1 MAQQKHIHM
10 TSVQDYPLVAP
21 LPLPENIEA
30 TNETI
35 QFSPLRSR
43 DICSTEL
50 QCHPLAVDMKMH
62 PVDHQYN
69 VDPHTSSYDSR
80 GNVNLNCTMQSS
92 VPEPFVGSKFTHLNM
107 PGGQWAQSGKFL
119 SQNLQSIHYT
129 NLRDQVRA
137 DWDKKGVF
145 GRRSFHCLIARA
157 TNPPFAGGQS
167 VLNYSTP
174 TSNEE
179 KAKEAKAATG
189 AGTTS
194 KKMQLKQTVK
204 EYGSTVIVFH
214 VAISLASLGMFYGLV
229 SRYVR
234 GIGWIFKSTL
244 NAKIIFFL
252 QFYWT

>member
-1 MAQQKHIHM
+1 M

-30 TNETI
+30 TNANETI
-35 QFSPLRSR
+35 QFSPLRTR
-43 DICSTEL
+43 DISSTEL
-50 QCHPLAVDMKMH
+50 QCHHLAVDMNMH
-62 PVDHQYN
+62 RGDHQYN
-69 VDPHTSSYDSR
+69 VDPHVASYDCR

-129 NLRDQVRA
+129 NLRDEVRA
-137 DWDKKGVF
+137 DWNNKGVF
-145 GRRSFHCLIARA
+145 GGPRRSFHCLIARA

-167 VLNYSTP
+167 VLNYSTSP
-174 TSNEE
+174 PSPGNEE
-179 KAKEAKAATG
+179 KAKETPAG

-194 KKMQLKQTVK
+194 KKMKLKQTVK
-204 EYGSTVIVFH
+204 EYGSTVVVFH
-214 VAISLASLGMFYGLV
+214 VAISLASLGMFYALV

-234 GIGWIFKSTL
+234 PDDRPFNWILKLT
-244 NAKIIFFL
+244 
-252 QFYWT
+252 